1 MSEEQ
6 VSHVSSDSKV
16 AIPLANLISIL
27 GAVAVSTWAY
37 FGVIERLNSIET
49 QLTAHWEEIEEN
61 DSWID
66 EWKPPEEVKNTI
78 ERVRELEMRLLILE
92 TKLELKGE
100 LSP

>member
-27 GAVAVSTWAY
+27 GAVALSTWVY
-37 FGVIERLNSIET
+37 FGVIERLNAIENKLI
-49 QLTAHWEEIEEN
+49 QHWEEIEEN
-61 DSWID
+61 DEWID

-78 ERVRELEMRLLILE
+78 ERVRELEKRLLILE
-92 TKLELKGE
+92 TKLNYN
-100 LSP
+100 